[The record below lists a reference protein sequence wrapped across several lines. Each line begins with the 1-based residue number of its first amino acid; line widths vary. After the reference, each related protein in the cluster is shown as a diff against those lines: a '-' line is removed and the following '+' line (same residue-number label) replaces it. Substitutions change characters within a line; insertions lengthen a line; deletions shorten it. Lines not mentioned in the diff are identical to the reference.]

1 MLDRLRQPV
10 YGADDGAACATFC
23 SRGWKQTFLVAAE
36 AGAPAIGDSK
46 AGGGAAALYL
56 GAGPC
61 RFQMTPSLQVI
72 VTPIRRQPAG
82 LVEAGHAVGADQ
94 LSLKK
99 SAIFVLAIGFSRL

>member
-61 RFQMTPSLQVI
+61 RFQMTPSLQVS
-72 VTPIRRQPAG
+72 VTPS
-82 LVEAGHAVGADQ
+82 ADNRPVLWKQ
-94 LSLKK
+94 ATP
-99 SAIFVLAIGFSRL
+99 SAPISFP